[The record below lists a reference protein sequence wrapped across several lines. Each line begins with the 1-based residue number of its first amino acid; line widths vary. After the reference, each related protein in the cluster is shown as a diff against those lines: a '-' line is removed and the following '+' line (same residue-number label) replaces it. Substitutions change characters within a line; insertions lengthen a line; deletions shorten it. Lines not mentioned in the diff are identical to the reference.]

1 MKHEKVAFIGLPSVG
16 KTSIITLLSE
26 NRTVTKYNPTI
37 GINFGSVTLGEC
49 EVSLFDI
56 AGQDRFKF
64 LWDDFMRGAK
74 VIFVVTDSTPKNVL
88 NTRKIIEEFGKNR
101 PNCVVLAIANKQDL
115 PGAMKP
121 SQVEDIL
128 NVKTYGMVA
137 IDPSKRVGMCRIL
150 KRALEQLVN
159 KDSN

>member
-26 NRTVTKYNPTI
+26 NRTVTNYDPTI
-37 GINFGSVTLGEC
+37 GVNFGFVTLGEC

-56 AGQDRFKF
+56 AGQDRFRF
-64 LWDDFMRGAK
+64 LWNGFMRGAK

-88 NTRKIIEEFGKNR
+88 NTRKIIEEFCNK
-101 PNCVVLAIANKQDL
+101 PNSIVLAIANKQDL

-121 SQVEDIL
+121 SQVEDLL

-137 IDPSKRVGMCRIL
+137 INPRKRTKMYHIL
-150 KRALEQLVN
+150 REALEQIIIEN
-159 KDSN
+159 SN

>member
-26 NRTVTKYNPTI
+26 NRAVTKYDPTI

-49 EVSLFDI
+49 EFSLFDI
-56 AGQDRFKF
+56 AGQERFKF
-64 LWDDFMRGAK
+64 LWDGFMRGSK

-88 NTRKIIEEFGKNR
+88 NTRKIIDEFGNK
-101 PNCVVLAIANKQDL
+101 PNTLVLAIANKQDL

-121 SQVEDIL
+121 SQVEGIL

-150 KRALEQLVN
+150 KKALEQLII
-159 KDSN
+159 KGSN

>member
-26 NRTVTKYNPTI
+26 NRTVTHYDPTI
-37 GINFGSVTLGEC
+37 GINFGFVTFGEC

-64 LWDDFMRGAK
+64 LWDGFMRGAK
-74 VIFVVTDSTPKNVL
+74 VVFVVTDSTPKNVL
-88 NTRKIIEEFGKNR
+88 NTRKIIEEFGNKSNSI
-101 PNCVVLAIANKQDL
+101 VLAIANKQDL

-121 SQVEDIL
+121 SQVEDL
-128 NVKTYGMVA
+128 LKVKTYGMVA
-137 IDPSKRVGMCRIL
+137 IDPSKRVSMCRIL
-150 KRALEQLVN
+150 RETLEQLMIEN
-159 KDSN
+159 SN